1 MHAIAV
7 ANTGD
12 RSQAPSGLDRPSP
25 DLPFAQSD
33 ARDMLSL
40 MPYRRDDCLF
50 CKIVAG
56 ETPADVVHRD
66 DHVVAVRDIDPQA
79 PTHILLVPTTHYG
92 NAAEMATDDPQG
104 LAALVVTAGALA
116 ESEGVADAYRLVFNT
131 GLRGGQVIFHTHLH
145 LLGGR
150 RFGWPPG

>member
-1 MHAIAV
+1 MLVPTTERQVRRDRLPVGRDRRHVLRQIHPSAV
-7 ANTGD
+7 KLTV
-12 RSQAPSGLDRPSP
+12 
-25 DLPFAQSD
+25 
-33 ARDMLSL
+33 

-56 ETPADVVHRD
+56 EIPADEVHRD
-66 DHVVAVRDIDPQA
+66 DHVVAFRDIDPQA

-104 LAALVVTAGALA
+104 LAALIVTAGTLA
-116 ESEGVADAYRLVFNT
+116 DSEGVADGYRLVFNT
-131 GLRGGQVIFHTHLH
+131 GLRGGQIVFHTHLH

-150 RFGWPPG
+150 RLGWPPG